1 MLGIIWWWGLSL
13 MLQGFKVAFTAIIV
27 TLLALYAPLLSLNA
41 YSTTL
46 SEVVYEGSNYRVT
59 YKSPLIPL
67 ASSDKTSVVLEVKHG
82 GKPVDFGFTL
92 SGITFDGARDVAE
105 GRGLGRAS
113 ADITGYVDDVV
124 RVLREANS
132 NPAYSG
138 LGLLTFIISKVE
150 EGGEEYIATD
160 IISIPV
166 IPGKAGGK
174 SIVVEVEFKP
184 IHKVKL
190 NKTSSG
196 EQTGKAEVLQTTPP
210 GTITYECKNYIIY
223 QECYKWELTRVHYV
237 SSSAQPIPLSISYID
252 DTDGNY
258 IKRVEHQHWIAFA
271 PQLSFDLSLVFRK
284 VIDFIV
290 PGPDF
295 TITLPPGVSQ
305 LELFRMD
312 CRFMNSYL
320 TSETY
325 DCLYFGGSVGWFTF
339 YKEALIATG
348 IKGRVW
354 LVEYAYVR
362 DRCGLVCYR
371 EVLDSS
377 LAVYMVPYF
386 RSTNRI
392 DYSIHI
398 DENPYDGVGWLNG
411 VFDFLYY
418 DSNTTRRLLGVYLG
432 KVLDVWSIELM
443 AKSGSTP
450 LFDIAVPAG
459 AVIRALAGSVPGWPG
474 ILISTL
480 SAGVRFHASPTIMSY
495 YAITDRCFYPYYI
508 ELTAF
513 LVKDAEDYY
522 KTPFMVVSPST
533 QAPSQY
539 SPPPTPLSYKTSSF
553 SHAFSS
559 SSYCPPHL
567 SHPP

>member
-1 MLGIIWWWGLSL
+1 LALV
-13 MLQGFKVAFTAIIV
+13 LQGFKIAFTAVIAA
-27 TLLALYAPLLSLNA
+27 LLALYAPLLSLNA

-46 SEVVYEGSNYRVT
+46 SEVVYEGLGYKVT

-67 ASSDKTSVVLEVKHG
+67 APGNKTSVVLEVKRN

-92 SGITFDGARDVAE
+92 SGITIDGAKDVAE
-105 GRGLGRAS
+105 GRGRGRAS

-132 NPAYSG
+132 NPAHSG

-150 EGGEEYIATD
+150 EDGEEYIATD
-160 IISIPV
+160 VITIPV
-166 IPGKAGGK
+166 IPGKARGK
-174 SIVVEVEFKP
+174 NIIVEVEFKP
-184 IHKVKL
+184 VHKVKL
-190 NKTSSG
+190 NKTSGG
-196 EQTGKAEVLQTTPP
+196 EQTGRAEALQTTPP

-223 QECYKWELTRVHYV
+223 EECYRWVFTKTHYV
-237 SSSAQPIPLSISYID
+237 SSNRESIPLAISYID

-258 IKRVEHQHWIAFA
+258 IKMVQHIHWILLLSQDA

-290 PGPDF
+290 PGPGY
-295 TITLPPGVSQ
+295 TITLPPRVSQ
-305 LELFRMD
+305 LELFDME
-312 CRFMNSYL
+312 CPFMNSYL
-320 TSETY
+320 TSETLPCY
-325 DCLYFGGSVGWFTF
+325 YFGTVVGEFTF

-348 IKGRVW
+348 IRGRMW
-354 LVEYAYVR
+354 LVEYAYVK

-386 RSTNRI
+386 RSTDRI

-398 DENPYDGVGWLNG
+398 DENPYDGLGWLNR

-418 DSNTTRRLLGVYLG
+418 DSNTTKKLYTVALAKGLRV
-432 KVLDVWSIELM
+432 KSNELM
-443 AKSGSTP
+443 IRSGSTP
-450 LFDIAVPAG
+450 LFGISVPVG
-459 AVIRALAGSVPGWPG
+459 AILRALAGSLSGWPG

-480 SAGVRFHASPTIMSY
+480 SVGFSVSSDRFYASLTTMSY
-495 YAITDRCFYPYYI
+495 SAITDRCFYPYYI

-513 LVKDAEDYY
+513 LVKDAKDYY

-533 QAPSQY
+533 QAPYQPPIPFSSPY
-539 SPPPTPLSYKTSSF
+539 CPIPPPP
-553 SHAFSS
+553 
-559 SSYCPPHL
+559 
-567 SHPP
+567 

>member
-1 MLGIIWWWGLSL
+1 LALV
-13 MLQGFKVAFTAIIV
+13 LQGFKVAFIAV
-27 TLLALYAPLLSLNA
+27 VAALLALYAPLLSLNA

-46 SEVVYEGSNYRVT
+46 SEVVYEGLGYRVT

-67 ASSDKTSVVLEVKHG
+67 ASGNKTSVVLEVKRG
-82 GKPVDFGFTL
+82 GKPVDFGFTM
-92 SGITFDGARDVAE
+92 SGITVDGARDVAE
-105 GRGLGRAS
+105 GRGRGRAS

-132 NPAYSG
+132 NPAHSG

-150 EGGEEYIATD
+150 EDGEEYIATD
-160 IISIPV
+160 VITIPV
-166 IPGKAGGK
+166 IPGKARGK

-184 IHKVKL
+184 VHKIKL
-190 NKTSSG
+190 NKTGSG

-210 GTITYECKNYIIY
+210 GTITYECKNFIFY
-223 QECYKWELTRVHYV
+223 QECYRWVFTKTHYV
-237 SSSAQPIPLSISYID
+237 SLESEYIPLAISYID

-258 IKRVEHQHWIAFA
+258 TKMVKHQHWILLLSQEA

-290 PGPDF
+290 PGPGY
-295 TITLPPGVSQ
+295 TITLPPGASQ

-320 TSETY
+320 TSETLLCY
-325 DCLYFGGSVGWFTF
+325 YFDTAVGEFTF

-348 IKGRVW
+348 IRGRMW

-362 DRCGLVCYR
+362 DRCGMVCYR

-386 RSTNRI
+386 RSTDRI
-392 DYSIHI
+392 DYSVYI
-398 DENPYDGVGWLNG
+398 DENPYDGLGWLNR
-411 VFDFLYY
+411 VFNFLFY
-418 DSNTTRRLLGVYLG
+418 DSNTTLRLLGEYPG
-432 KVLDVWSIELM
+432 KGLSVSSIQLT
-443 AKSGSTP
+443 AKSGLTP
-450 LFDIAVPAG
+450 LFGIAVPVG
-459 AVIRALAGSVPGWPG
+459 AILRALAGSLSGWPS

-480 SAGVRFHASPTIMSY
+480 SVGFSVSSSSTRFYVSLTAMSY
-495 YAITDRCFYPYYI
+495 DAITNMCFYSYYI

-513 LVKDAEDYY
+513 LVKDAKDYY
-522 KTPFMVVSPST
+522 KTPFMVVSPNII
-533 QAPSQY
+533 APSC
-539 SPPPTPLSYKTSSF
+539 PTPPSDVLQRGEQ
-553 SHAFSS
+553 
-559 SSYCPPHL
+559 
-567 SHPP
+567 